1 VDGANILIK
10 FQEQGETEMAATKRS
25 LVNVDEMAVARNENE
40 SLPTLFG
47 RLGDDVM
54 QLFNSQLA
62 LFKVEIKEEA
72 SAYARGAALIAVG
85 AAIAMV
91 GFALLNV
98 AIAFGVS
105 TLFAQAN
112 FSQPASYALGF
123 VVTGAFYVLLGA
135 IVVLVMK
142 NRLAKQRIVP
152 PMTVAELRKD
162 KQWLKNEL

>member
-1 VDGANILIK
+1 
-10 FQEQGETEMAATKRS
+10 MAATRTS
-25 LVNVDEMAVARNENE
+25 LTRTDDEIATRTDAE
-40 SLPTLFG
+40 SLPNLFG

-72 SAYARGAALIAVG
+72 RAYARGVTMIAIG
-85 AAIAMV
+85 AVIATV

-98 AIAFGVS
+98 AIAFAVS

-123 VVTGAFYVLLGA
+123 VATGGFYVLVGA
-135 IVVLVMK
+135 IVVLMMK
-142 NRLAKQRIVP
+142 NRLAKQDLVP
-152 PMTVAELRKD
+152 QRTVDELRKD

>member
-1 VDGANILIK
+1 
-10 FQEQGETEMAATKRS
+10 MAATKTDLTRTNG
-25 LVNVDEMAVARNENE
+25 LDTRNDAEG
-40 SLPTLFG
+40 LPTLFS

-72 SAYARGAALIAVG
+72 SAYARSVTMIAIGAVIAT
-85 AAIAMV
+85 V

-98 AIAFGVS
+98 AIAFAVS

-123 VVTGAFYVLLGA
+123 VVTGGFYVLVGA
-135 IVVLVMK
+135 IVVMLMK
-142 NRLAKQRIVP
+142 NRLAKQDLVP
-152 PMTVAELRKD
+152 QRTVQELRKD
-162 KQWLKNEL
+162 KQWLKTEL

>member
-1 VDGANILIK
+1 
-10 FQEQGETEMAATKRS
+10 MAATGQS
-25 LVNVDEMAVARNENE
+25 LTRADERPDELATRNETEN
-40 SLPTLFG
+40 LPGLFS

-54 QLFNSQLA
+54 ELFNSQLA

-72 SAYARGAALIAVG
+72 NAYARGITMIAIG
-85 AAIAMV
+85 AVIATV

-98 AIAFGVS
+98 AIAFAVS

-123 VVTGAFYVLLGA
+123 VVTGGFYVLVGA
-135 IVVLVMK
+135 LVVMLMK
-142 NRLAKQRIVP
+142 NRLAKQDLVP
-152 PMTVAELRKD
+152 QRTVAELRKD

>member
-1 VDGANILIK
+1 
-10 FQEQGETEMAATKRS
+10 MAATRTS
-25 LVNVDEMAVARNENE
+25 LTKADEAAPRNDAEG
-40 SLPTLFG
+40 LPTLFS

-72 SAYARGAALIAVG
+72 SAYARGVATIMVGAVIAV
-85 AAIAMV
+85 V

-98 AIAFGVS
+98 AIAFAVS

-135 IVVLVMK
+135 VVVLLMK
-142 NRLAKQRIVP
+142 SRLAKQALVP
-152 PMTVAELRKD
+152 QRTVAELRKD

>member
-1 VDGANILIK
+1 
-10 FQEQGETEMAATKRS
+10 MAATKTS
-25 LVNVDEMAVARNENE
+25 LTKTNGLDVQNDAEG
-40 SLPTLFG
+40 LPNLFS

-72 SAYARGAALIAVG
+72 NAYARGATMIAIG
-85 AAIAMV
+85 AVIATV

-98 AIAFGVS
+98 AIAFAVS

-123 VVTGAFYVLLGA
+123 VVTGGFYLLVGA
-135 IVVLVMK
+135 IVVMLMK
-142 NRLAKQRIVP
+142 NRLARQDLVPQR
-152 PMTVAELRKD
+152 TVQELRKD

>member
-1 VDGANILIK
+1 
-10 FQEQGETEMAATKRS
+10 MAAPKTS
-25 LVNVDEMAVARNENE
+25 LTRTDELATRTDNEG
-40 SLPTLFG
+40 LPNLFS
-47 RLGDDVM
+47 RLGDDIM

-72 SAYARGAALIAVG
+72 NAYARGVTMIAIG
-85 AAIAMV
+85 AVIATI

-98 AIAFGVS
+98 AIAFAVS

-123 VVTGAFYVLLGA
+123 IVTGGFYVLVGA
-135 IVVLVMK
+135 IVVMLMK
-142 NRLAKQRIVP
+142 SRLARQDLVP
-152 PMTVAELRKD
+152 QKTVQELRKD